1 MTLILGGFLALF
13 SLDEGAKR
21 LGKMSNL
28 IYMIHFFLV
37 IVLKYNVCVKE
48 SGIEVG
54 RTSLEVLVRTEAG

>member
-1 MTLILGGFLALF
+1 MTLILGGFPTLF

-28 IYMIHFFLV
+28 IYMIPFFLV

-54 RTSLEVLVRTEAG
+54 RTSLEVLVIT